1 MDKKIPAYLYEKNN
15 IVQLILFTA
24 SFALLFI
31 NIFQP
36 FNSRNWYPYI
46 SDFKYFLFSSLIILT
61 GMLVVVISRMIMYH
75 YTKKHQISYIT
86 FGIWIL
92 AEVFIMS
99 LFYSLFSK
107 FIPKEGANKDFMDIM
122 HQSVINTGW
131 VLLLPYSIL
140 WLYFSWRDKN
150 NKLQEIEQKD
160 TTGGVDA
167 QNKNLIAF
175 KDEKGELKVSI
186 SLENILYIESSENYV
201 TIHYLNKSK
210 ISTYILRN
218 SLKWMEE
225 NIVEG
230 TSLIRCHRSYVINL
244 DKVKVLKKTKSGIF
258 LELDILNTPEI
269 PVSKTYYDNFM
280 NKFSRYSV

>member
-15 IVQLILFTA
+15 SVRLILFTA
-24 SFALLFI
+24 AFALLFI

-75 YTKKHQISYIT
+75 YTKKHQISYVT

-107 FIPKEGANKDFMDIM
+107 FIPKEGADRDFIDIM

-131 VLLLPYSIL
+131 VLLLPYSIS
-140 WLYFSWRDKN
+140 WLYFSWKDKN
-150 NKLQEIEQKD
+150 NRLQQIEQKD
-160 TTGGVDA
+160 ITGTDT
-167 QNKNLIAF
+167 QNRNLIAF

-230 TSLIRCHRSYVINL
+230 TPLIRCHRSFVINL

-280 NKFSRYSV
+280 NKFSQYSV